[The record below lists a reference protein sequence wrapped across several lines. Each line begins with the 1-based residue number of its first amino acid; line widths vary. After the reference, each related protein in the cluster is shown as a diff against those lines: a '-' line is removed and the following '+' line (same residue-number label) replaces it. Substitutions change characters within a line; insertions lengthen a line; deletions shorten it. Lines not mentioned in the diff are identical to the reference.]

1 MKKNYVLFS
10 LLLASAMHAQT
21 NLDFET
27 GDFTGWTG
35 FQGDFNP
42 SNQMPL
48 TNVTT
53 GITVV
58 PVNSTA
64 AHAIVDATYNAFGC
78 SAFPAV
84 GQMNY
89 AAKLN
94 SLQTTHNATGIKQA
108 FTVTAGNAM
117 HIFGSAIV
125 ITDGVHQ
132 NGSIEEAFFRTEVL
146 DANGTVVIQKM
157 FFPGMMNSPFTV
169 CQQGA
174 TFYRPWTCDTLDL
187 SPYIGQTVTVSHT
200 ASNCL
205 YMGHVCWAFI
215 DAGCEGPNGT
225 NDKNTSLNRFAVLQ
239 NPSPDGLFTIQQ
251 SHPEKCI
258 YKVLDI
264 TGKQLAGGALT
275 DKISFI
281 DLSLQ
286 SAGLYFLELQQP
298 DGKKQVLKLVRG

>member
-1 MKKNYVLFS
+1 MKKLYTLIVLLQAF
-10 LLLASAMHAQT
+10 AMQGQT

-35 FQGDFNP
+35 FQGDFNS
-42 SNQMPL
+42 SNQLPL

-58 PVNSTA
+58 PVNSSA
-64 AHAIVDATYNAFGC
+64 AHAIVDASYNAAGC
-78 SAFPAV
+78 SAFPPV
-84 GQMNY
+84 GQLNY
-89 AAKLN
+89 SAKLN
-94 SLQTTHNATGIKQA
+94 ALQTAHNATGIKQS

-117 HIFGSAIV
+117 HVFGSAIV
-125 ITDGVHQ
+125 ISDGVHQ

-146 DANGTVVIQKM
+146 DANGSVLIQKM
-157 FFPGMMNSPFTV
+157 FFPGMLNSPFTV
-169 CQQGA
+169 CLQGS

-205 YMGHVCWAFI
+205 YMGHVCWALV
-215 DAGCEGPNGT
+215 DAGCSGPNGT
-225 NDKNTSLNRFAVLQ
+225 TDKNASLNAFSVLQ
-239 NPSPDGLFTIQQ
+239 NPSPDGLFAIQQ
-251 SHPEKCI
+251 SHPEKCV

-264 TGKQLAGGALT
+264 TGKQLSGGVIT
-275 DKISFI
+275 DKINFI

-286 SAGLYFLELQQP
+286 SAGLYFLELQLP